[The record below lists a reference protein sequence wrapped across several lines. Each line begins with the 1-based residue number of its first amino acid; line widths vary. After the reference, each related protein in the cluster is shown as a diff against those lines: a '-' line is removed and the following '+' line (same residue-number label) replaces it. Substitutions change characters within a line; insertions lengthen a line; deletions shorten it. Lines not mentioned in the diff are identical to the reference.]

1 MEEEKQSTSTQAS
14 RSRPPPTLPFGMK
27 CKCSGTSGSS
37 ASSEKEVKIRSGDAQ
52 SCYEERRSLRKKET
66 VKVKENI
73 KKIEEIEAKKSEGV
87 RKKEEMR
94 VHHDTQA
101 SVSEVTVKRKT
112 YLQGCGP
119 EAGQKPSCT
128 ASSSLESGTNCPL
141 SRSSAG
147 SQTLLAGGKPQLDLR
162 KLE

>member
-14 RSRPPPTLPFGMK
+14 RSRPPPTLPFRM
-27 CKCSGTSGSS
+27 KCSGTSFASVSS
-37 ASSEKEVKIRSGDAQ
+37 KKGEKIKIKDVQTDKLCSEKGRSMM
-52 SCYEERRSLRKKET
+52 RKKET
-66 VKVKENI
+66 VKENVR
-73 KKIEEIEAKKSEGV
+73 KIEEIEAKKNEDV
-87 RKKEEMR
+87 RKKEEMK
-94 VHHDTQA
+94 VHHDSQA
-101 SVSEVTVKRKT
+101 SVSEVEVKRKT